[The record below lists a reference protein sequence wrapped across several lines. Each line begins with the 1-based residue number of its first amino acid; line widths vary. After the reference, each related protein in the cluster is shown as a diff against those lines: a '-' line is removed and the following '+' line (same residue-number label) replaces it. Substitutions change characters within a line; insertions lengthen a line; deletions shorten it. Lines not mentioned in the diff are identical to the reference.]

1 MNKNILIADD
11 DTRIAELIE
20 VYLKNEGYTVVAAYD
35 GEQAMKVASK
45 DHIDLAIIDI
55 MMPKMDGF
63 ELCRRLRKTYNFP
76 IIILSAKPEYSD
88 KINGLTLGA
97 DDYIVK
103 PFHPLEL
110 VARVKAQLRR
120 TDVYNV
126 KRVDPDASSEISHR
140 GIIMNRSTHKCIFN
154 GESLN
159 LTPTEFEILWML
171 CSEPGKVVGSE
182 EIFQQVWKEKYYGG
196 NKTVMVH
203 IRHIRDKM
211 NEPLGNPKYIKTVW
225 GVGYKID

>member
-11 DTRIAELIE
+11 DTRIAELVE
-20 VYLKNEGYTVVAAYD
+20 VYLKNEGYTVIAAYD
-35 GEQAMKVASK
+35 GEESMEIARKE
-45 DHIDLAIIDI
+45 HIDLAIIDI
-55 MMPKMDGF
+55 MMPKIDGF
-63 ELCRRLRKTYNFP
+63 ELCRKLRKTYNFP

-126 KRVDPDASSEISHR
+126 KHVDKDSSEISHR
-140 GIIMNRSTHKCIFN
+140 GIIMNRSSHRCIFN
-154 GESLN
+154 GEDLK

-171 CSEPGKVVGSE
+171 CSEPGKVFGSE
-182 EIFQQVWKEKYYGG
+182 EIFQRVWKEKYYSG

-203 IRHIRDKM
+203 IRHIREKM
-211 NEPLGNPKYIKTVW
+211 NESPGKPNYIKTVW

>member
-1 MNKNILIADD
+1 MKKNILIADD
-11 DTRIAELIE
+11 DTKIAELIE
-20 VYLKNEGYTVVAAYD
+20 VYLKNDGYTSVLAYD
-35 GEQAMKVASK
+35 GEQALKAARNES
-45 DHIDLAIIDI
+45 IDLAIIDI

-63 ELCRRLRKTYNFP
+63 ELCRQLRKTYNFP
-76 IIILSAKPEYSD
+76 IIILSAKPECSD

-110 VARVKAQLRR
+110 IARVKAQLRR
-120 TDVYNV
+120 TDVYNARQNN
-126 KRVDPDASSEISHR
+126 KESCLEISHR
-140 GIIMNRSTHKCIFN
+140 GIIMNRSSHKCMFN
-154 GESLN
+154 GENLN

-171 CSEPGKVVGSE
+171 CAEPGRVISSE
-182 EIFQQVWKEKYYGG
+182 EIFQRVWKEKYYSG